1 LELGFFIIKKTTR
14 NMARIPTESSLKHIQ
29 SIMSDV
35 VDVSDFFQSGAK
47 TMRMRPG
54 VDAKVSIIDFVMAT
68 TGHGKNIAGK
78 TIKRMTRAHTIFFE
92 SIEQYQ
98 FPGRGEREQ
107 FVLGAEQAMEVLM
120 MLPGKAAKLF
130 RRHCAG
136 LIVKLFAG
144 DPTLHD
150 LLNQYNLVADAT
162 QSFCAFLEGAAPAIM
177 AAVDHDKDDAH
188 DLCKVWIADNL
199 DNISFVT
206 EICPRCKN
214 PTVGLSLTGGVAL
227 VEEIIPHTAYRA
239 DVLVQLPDST
249 TIAIEVAHTHFTSG
263 KRMFE
268 CEEAGTM
275 TCEVETC
282 EIQSAMLN
290 HSTFHVLRTTRTRSV
305 QCADCVI
312 E

>member
-1 LELGFFIIKKTTR
+1 VELGVFILKMTR

-35 VDVSDFFQSGAK
+35 VDASDFFQSGAK

-68 TGHGKNIAGK
+68 TGRDNNNAGAAIRNLK
-78 TIKRMTRAHTIFFE
+78 KEHSIFFE
-92 SIEQYQ
+92 SIEQFQ
-98 FPGRGEREQ
+98 FPGASQRKQ

-136 LIVKLFAG
+136 LLVRLFAG

-150 LLNQYNLVADAT
+150 VLDQYNLVADAT
-162 QSFCAFLEGAAPAIM
+162 QSFCVFLEGAAPTIM

-227 VEEIIPHTAYRA
+227 VEEIIPHTTYRA
-239 DVLVQLPDST
+239 DVLVRLPDST
-249 TIAIEVAHTHFTSG
+249 TIAIEVAHTHFTSM
-263 KRMFE
+263 KRAFE

-305 QCADCVI
+305 RCTDCVI